1 MVLLPKNAMNKTL
14 PLGKKK
20 KKAATTTTNRKKKNK
35 KKSKTKQANNK
46 GQANKP
52 GLCVM
57 ANQMIFNI
65 IAIIGNAELRLKEV
79 DKP

>member
-20 KKAATTTTNRKKKNK
+20 KKAATTTTNRKKKQ
-35 KKSKTKQANNK
+35 KKSKTRQANNK